1 MLHILLLA
9 IGGLAHIF
17 GGAMALPGFAAGE
30 PPVDITPPA
39 GVGH

>member
-9 IGGLAHIF
+9 IGGLVHIL
-17 GGAMALPGFAAGE
+17 GGAMALPGLVEGGS
-30 PPVDITPPA
+30 PVDITPPA